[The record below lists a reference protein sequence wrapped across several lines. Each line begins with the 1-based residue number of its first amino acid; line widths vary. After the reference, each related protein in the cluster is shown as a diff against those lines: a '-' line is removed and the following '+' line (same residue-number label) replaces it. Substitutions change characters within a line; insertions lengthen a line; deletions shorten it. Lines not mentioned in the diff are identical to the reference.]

1 MVVYEL
7 GILPIICELQKP
19 HPGITQPW
27 YTDDDGES
35 GTFEGIWQHLD
46 DLMVRG
52 TPRGYFLKTTKSIL
66 VVSPWNA
73 PRAQAFFR
81 SYGLQIV
88 TGKRYLGGFLGPRRR
103 SIDVWGRR

>member
-52 TPRGYFLKTTKSIL
+52 TLRGYFLKTTKSIL

-73 PRAQAFFR
+73 PAGAGLLPELRPPDSNGKTLPWGIFGTKAAQ
-81 SYGLQIV
+81 Y
-88 TGKRYLGGFLGPRRR
+88 
-103 SIDVWGRR
+103 